1 MNIVLLGYRGTGKST
16 LAKLLAKKL
25 DRKLFSTDQ
34 WMVKSTGLS
43 IPQIVDKWGWCRFRE
58 MESQA
63 VEEITRKEKN
73 AVIDCGGGVVLDDQ
87 NVERLKRDGK
97 TVLLTSD
104 FDTLIKRIRNDSN
117 RPPLKEGLSFEEEQ
131 RQILAER
138 REKYLAAADMV
149 CDTTKQSPKQTV
161 GEIIDYFTKHCWI

>member
-16 LAKLLAKKL
+16 LARLLAKKL

-34 WMVKSTGLS
+34 WIVKSAGMS
-43 IPQIVDKWGWCRFRE
+43 IPQIVDKWGWCKFRE
-58 MESQA
+58 MESRTI
-63 VEEITRKEKN
+63 EEITRKEKN
-73 AVIDCGGGVVLDDQ
+73 VVIDCGGGVVLDDQ
-87 NVERLKRDGK
+87 NVERLKKTGK

-117 RPPLKEGLSFEEEQ
+117 RPSLKEGLSFEEEQ

-138 REKYLAAADMV
+138 REKYIAAADMV
-149 CDTTKQSPKQTV
+149 CDTTEKPPKQTV
-161 GEIIDYFTKHCWI
+161 EEIIDYFSKQTWI